1 MSPNMSSKDSPDLD
15 PEILSVTG
23 LAKSAETG
31 LGINNFLQPPISTS
45 SPSSDPNNCF
55 NRMINKSVAVVKWVI
70 RDFQLRHLV
79 RNMYNSQSLVFSL
92 IDCRNSISLYSQ
104 LFYTYWFYTEFLTR
118 YIWPNNETKL
128 LFYLYR
134 SPLNL
139 IIVNVIIWLT
149 RSNWLRL
156 TKSQMTLSS
165 F

>member
-1 MSPNMSSKDSPDLD
+1 MSFLLCKMNISLRSVVIWENSFLSSLSCSVASTLSLYQLPQMSPNMSSKDSPDLD

-79 RNMYNSQSLVFSL
+79 RYMHNSQSLVFSL
-92 IDCRNSISLYSQ
+92 IDCRNSISLPIICILNY
-104 LFYTYWFYTEFLTR
+104 FYFTHTGF
-118 YIWPNNETKL
+118 I
-128 LFYLYR
+128 
-134 SPLNL
+134 
-139 IIVNVIIWLT
+139 
-149 RSNWLRL
+149 
-156 TKSQMTLSS
+156 
-165 F
+165 